1 MSRATVKEVDH
12 DFRGKHYW
20 DEVNLNISA
29 LPTDLILQIFL
40 RSDGKTIGR
49 GRCMSRDWYN
59 RLNRADNM
67 VTHFKSKGGGEAA
80 VLHLDNPLK
89 EADCGRLCMFVFETC
104 VAVPVAAP
112 LAWTWFSMVGTDT
125 CKVCA
130 RYSIDGRSSSL
141 IAWDSFGS
149 WRSVIPD
156 PGSDGYHFN
165 HRDEW
170 SAYAFLSM
178 VGSDDYKILSLTKRH
193 LATAGYDMHMYLSSA
208 GRFSKKPVS
217 VVRYATMESA
227 WDAIEIGAGAC
238 VDHPTLIGHH
248 DYVDFVTYERS
259 TLRFRVHV
267 MTINLGQV
275 GGMAWGRHLFIG
287 DPNLIDT
294 PCVKFG
300 CDLLGISH
308 AIRDF
313 DGLESSLVAVASKAQ
328 FRSVG
333 LTDGVVRFVGRVR
346 WPGVVSIKGCMGFY
360 LEV

>member
-1 MSRATVKEVDH
+1 MIDRMSSGYAVANSCI
-12 DFRGKHYW
+12 FW
-20 DEVNLNISA
+20 VNS
-29 LPTDLILQIFL
+29 
-40 RSDGKTIGR
+40 
-49 GRCMSRDWYN
+49 
-59 RLNRADNM
+59 
-67 VTHFKSKGGGEAA
+67 E
-80 VLHLDNPLK
+80 
-89 EADCGRLCMFVFETC
+89 
-104 VAVPVAAP
+104 
-112 LAWTWFSMVGTDT
+112 
-125 CKVCA
+125 
-130 RYSIDGRSSSL
+130 
-141 IAWDSFGS
+141 
-149 WRSVIPD
+149 
-156 PGSDGYHFN
+156 
-165 HRDEW
+165 
-170 SAYAFLSM
+170 
-178 VGSDDYKILSLTKRH
+178 
-193 LATAGYDMHMYLSSA
+193 